1 MALPELVPQDVFIKK
16 THELSRLLKLVEQ
29 GSEDAVELII
39 GTMNSTDPEV
49 SVKMKVE
56 CAAKLLEIQIK
67 VSETIS
73 KDQLTRQ
80 IAAIKAKGLSTPLEL
95 APGEKRQ
102 LPPRLDMR
110 TIQSVD

>member
-1 MALPELVPQDVFIKK
+1 MALPIKTVELPVFLKK
-16 THELSRLLKLVEQ
+16 RHELEGVLKKLEDV
-29 GSEDAVELII
+29 SEEAIDVIVN
-39 GTMNSTDPEV
+39 TMRSTESTP
-49 SVKMKVE
+49 KMKTD
-56 CAAKLLEIQIK
+56 CAEVLLGFQIK

-80 IAAIKAKGLSTPLEL
+80 IAEVKAKGLSTPLEL

-110 TIQSVD
+110 TIQSVN